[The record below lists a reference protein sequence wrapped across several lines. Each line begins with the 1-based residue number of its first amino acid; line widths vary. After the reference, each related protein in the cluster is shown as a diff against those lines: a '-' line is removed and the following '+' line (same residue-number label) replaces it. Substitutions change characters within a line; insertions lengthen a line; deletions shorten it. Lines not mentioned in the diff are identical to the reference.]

1 MIQNVLTV
9 YLTVINLIAFG
20 MYGVDKQKAI
30 RKQWRIPEAQLLAVA
45 ALGGSVGAILGM
57 QFFHHKT
64 RKWKFRVGV
73 PLILA
78 VQLILWRMVQEAGRC
93 LWKTFDDEKR
103 EMIIWKNR

>member
-30 RKQWRIPEAQLLAVA
+30 RKQWRLPEAQLLAVA

-78 VQLILWRMVQEAGRC
+78 VQLILWRMVQ
-93 LWKTFDDEKR
+93 
-103 EMIIWKNR
+103 

>member
-9 YLTVINLIAFG
+9 YLAVINLIAFG
-20 MYGVDKQKAI
+20 MYGADKQKAI
-30 RKQWRIPEAQLLAVA
+30 HKQWRIPEAQLLAVA
-45 ALGGSVGAILGM
+45 AIGGSVGAILGM

-78 VQLILWRMVQEAGRC
+78 VQLILWINKWKQADDCGKRLTMRSGR
-93 LWKTFDDEKR
+93 
-103 EMIIWKNR
+103 

>member
-64 RKWKFRVGV
+64 RKCRNFVWVCR
-73 PLILA
+73 
-78 VQLILWRMVQEAGRC
+78 
-93 LWKTFDDEKR
+93 
-103 EMIIWKNR
+103 